1 MPDPTG
7 WVTLALAAIVGST
20 IGGVAGFGTGVIM
33 IPAIAWV
40 VGVKSTVPVLT
51 VCMLLGNS
59 ARVWFSRD
67 EIEWRVVSAFLLG
80 AVPMTIVCA
89 PLYTHIE
96 GRWLSRMM
104 GAFMIL
110 AVPLRRGLAGRRRRA
125 APSLPAR
132 RGFLRLPVGPR
143 GLRRPHHDA
152 VLPEPRAPQGTL
164 PVDGRPLHGGH
175 LYHPC
180 HHLQTQR
187 APDGPAH
194 HDRPLHRRGDDR
206 RGLARPAPRRPH
218 EREALS
224 PPPRRPA
231 RPLRSSVPSSGR

>member
-59 ARVWFSRD
+59 ARVSFSRD

-80 AVPMTIVCA
+80 AVPMTIVGA
-89 PLYTHIE
+89 TLYTHIE

-110 AVPLRRGLAGRRRRA
+110 AVPLRRGWRA
-125 APSLPAR
+125 PASSCGSVTSRSSELSSASCRPSRASSAPS
-132 RGFLRLPVGPR
+132 
-143 GLRRPHHDA
+143 
-152 VLPEPRAPQGTL
+152 
-164 PVDGRPLHGGH
+164 
-175 LYHPC
+175 
-180 HHLQTQR
+180 
-187 APDGPAH
+187 
-194 HDRPLHRRGDDR
+194 
-206 RGLARPAPRRPH
+206 
-218 EREALS
+218 
-224 PPPRRPA
+224 
-231 RPLRSSVPSSGR
+231 